1 MDEPR
6 VTKIYKINNKRVFEF
21 NKTRTEGNTAINI
34 INEKINKKNIEK
46 NNFIKMNLTNPDNN

>member
-21 NKTRTEGNTAINI
+21 NKTRTDGNTAINI
-34 INEKINKKNIEK
+34 IGEKLNKKNIEK
-46 NNFIKMNLTNPDNN
+46 NNFIKMN